1 MDNTNTFEFALSKA
15 VTMPMVR
22 IDRNKFLEQNLS
34 KHCSAQKVKDA
45 IENNP
50 AHAGIDVK
58 LINKIADS
66 CIKYET
72 NKVSAI
78 SFASGLPGGIA
89 MAATIP
95 ADMVQYLGHA
105 LRILQKLIYL
115 YGWQE
120 ILDDGEELDDE
131 TLNLLTLFLGVMFGV
146 NGAASAITK
155 VSASIAEKASK
166 SLASKALTKGTIYPI
181 VKKVAQLIGVK
192 MTKDIFAKGVGK
204 IVPVVGGVVCGG
216 LTHVTFKPMAKRLQ
230 YQLSTL
236 KFCDTKYY
244 EDMEKEKVII

>member
-1 MDNTNTFEFALSKA
+1 MLFRS
-15 VTMPMVR
+15 
-22 IDRNKFLEQNLS
+22 
-34 KHCSAQKVKDA
+34 
-45 IENNP
+45 
-50 AHAGIDVK
+50 
-58 LINKIADS
+58 
-66 CIKYET
+66 
-72 NKVSAI
+72 
-78 SFASGLPGGIA
+78 
-89 MAATIP
+89 
-95 ADMVQYLGHA
+95 A